1 MSDVVGAQHEFH
13 DPDYAA
19 DWANRFIPTP
29 EREQLFSTIIRRL
42 AEEPLPAP
50 HIVELGIGPGYLAE
64 RVLQRLP
71 QVAYEGVDFST
82 AMLDLARQR
91 LANFGE
97 RVRFT
102 QADLLDDDWIQRV
115 QRPVGAVI
123 STWALHDLGGEA
135 QTAQVYRACAR
146 LLPPGGLLL
155 NGDFVKPEETSLPFE
170 PGRFPVARHLELLQA
185 AGFARTACLIYLEKE
200 LQQPTSAQNY
210 ACLAA
215 WR

>member
-1 MSDVVGAQHEFH
+1 MNVVGAQHEFH
-13 DPDYAA
+13 DPAYAA

-29 EREQLFSTIIRRL
+29 EREQLFATMIDRL
-42 AEEPLPAP
+42 IQEDLPAR

-64 RVLQRLP
+64 RVLRSLP
-71 QVAYEGVDFST
+71 DVTYEGVDFST
-82 AMLDLARQR
+82 AMMGLAQKR
-91 LANFGE
+91 LAPWAD

-102 QADLLDDDWIQRV
+102 QADLLDESWIERV
-115 QRPVGAVI
+115 ERPVGAVI
-123 STWALHDLGGEA
+123 STWALHDLGGQA

-155 NGDFVKPEETSLPFE
+155 NGDFVKPEGAELPFE
-170 PGRFPVARHLELLQA
+170 PGRFLVDQHLAYLAE
-185 AGFARTACLIYLEKE
+185 AGFQRTACLIFLERE
-200 LQQPTSAQNY
+200 IEQPTSAQNY